1 METPSTG
8 PGSQSKESSEEKQ
21 SADSDRESAVAE
33 SSTASSEVS
42 QEEGSELDPEGQQL
56 IAQIT
61 ASRFSGPV
69 PPPAV
74 LGQYEEIL
82 PGSAERILSMAE
94 SEQSHRH
101 DYDNGLLGLFTRGQW
116 FAFILGLAAIG
127 AGTYLLSI
135 GRDLGGF
142 ASLILGLGPI
152 IAALLFRRKY
162 PLPKLSSDES
172 STSEEGD

>member
-1 METPSTG
+1 VTE
-8 PGSQSKESSEEKQ
+8 
-21 SADSDRESAVAE
+21 
-33 SSTASSEVS
+33 STADDPAIS
-42 QEEGSELDPEGQQL
+42 QEEGGELDPEGRQL

-94 SEQSHRH
+94 NEQSHRH
-101 DYDNGLLGLFTRGQW
+101 YYDNGLLGLFTRGQW

-135 GRDLGGF
+135 GQDLGGF
-142 ASLILGLGPI
+142 TSLILGLGPI

-162 PLPKLSSDES
+162 PLPKLSSDEP
-172 STSEEGD
+172 STSEEDS